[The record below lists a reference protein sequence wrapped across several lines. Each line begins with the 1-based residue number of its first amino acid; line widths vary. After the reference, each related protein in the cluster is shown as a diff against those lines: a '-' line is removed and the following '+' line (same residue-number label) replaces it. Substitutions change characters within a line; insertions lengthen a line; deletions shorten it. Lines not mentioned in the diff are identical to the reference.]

1 MPIKDLIGPGFV
13 GSNTVE
19 FIVTRGMGGGTSTV
33 HYYFESNHLI
43 GNVSEA
49 DKFKKGVAITGFTVA
64 LVNKNNG
71 SAVTS
76 GTPTIKITKDGG
88 TQGTLSGSAT
98 HEGNGQWSFNLT
110 ATETDAS
117 VIGLMITHAD
127 AMPVQKT
134 IITWGE

>member
-1 MPIKDLIGPGFV
+1 MNLLE
-13 GSNTVE
+13 TVE
-19 FIVTRGMGGGTSTV
+19 NKENVTIDLCFNMLQ
-33 HYYFESNHLI
+33 HFEKIDTEKIKKHELI
-43 GNVSEA
+43 I
-49 DKFKKGVAITGFTVA
+49 KFKKGVAITGFTVA